1 MTPPVSRPP
10 FRPGKPLS
18 PSDDATRATHA
29 DAARAA
35 PYADSVSESRRGFVY
50 GLVAYTLWGAFP
62 LYFPLLKPAG
72 AIEILANRV
81 LWSFLVMGALVL
93 VTGRVPQF
101 RALFGRSRATAMLSI
116 AAVVV
121 SINWLTY
128 IWSVTNDHVVESSLG
143 YFINPLVTVVM
154 GILILGERLRPAQ
167 WVAISLAFV
176 AVVVLTV
183 EYGRLPWIALLLAF
197 SFGTYGLAKKVANV
211 GAVESLAF
219 ETMLITPAALT
230 YVVWLGAQGSLTFA
244 QEGPGHALLLAS
256 TGIATAVPLILFGAA
271 ATKIPLVTIGLLQYL
286 APVFQ
291 FLLGVF
297 WFHEPMPVGRWVGFL
312 LVWVALAMLT
322 AEAVTHHRRQLRD
335 AAEATAL

>member
-1 MTPPVSRPP
+1 MP
-10 FRPGKPLS
+10 
-18 PSDDATRATHA
+18 
-29 DAARAA
+29 
-35 PYADSVSESRRGFVY
+35 ESRRGFIY
-50 GLVAYTLWGAFP
+50 GLTAYTLWGAFP
-62 LYFPLLKPAG
+62 LYFPLLEPAG

-81 LWSFLVMGALVL
+81 LWSFVVTGGLVL
-93 VTGRVPQF
+93 VAGRIPQF
-101 RALFGRSRATAMLSI
+101 RALFSRSRATGLLAI

-121 SINWLTY
+121 SVNWLTY

-154 GILILGERLRPAQ
+154 GILILGERLRLTQ
-167 WVAISLAFV
+167 WLALAVAFV

-183 EYGRLPWIALLLAF
+183 EYGRLPWIALVLAM

-219 ETMLITPAALT
+219 ETMLISPVALA
-230 YVVWLGAQGSLTFA
+230 YVAWLAGHGTLTFA
-244 QEGPGHALLLAS
+244 HEGPGHALLLMS
-256 TGIATAVPLILFGAA
+256 TGIATAVPLALFGAA
-271 ATKIPLVTIGLLQYL
+271 ATRMPLVTIGLLQYL

-297 WFHEPMPVGRWVGFL
+297 WFHEPMPVGRWVGFV

-322 AEAVTHHRRQLRD
+322 AEAITHRRRQLRD
-335 AAEATAL
+335 AAEATAV

>member
-1 MTPPVSRPP
+1 MP
-10 FRPGKPLS
+10 
-18 PSDDATRATHA
+18 
-29 DAARAA
+29 
-35 PYADSVSESRRGFVY
+35 ESRRGFIY
-50 GLVAYTLWGAFP
+50 GLTAYTLWGAFP
-62 LYFPLLKPAG
+62 LYFPLLEPAG

-81 LWSFLVMGALVL
+81 LWSFVVTGGLVL
-93 VTGRVPQF
+93 VAGRIPQF
-101 RALFGRSRATAMLSI
+101 RALFSRSRATGLLAI

-121 SINWLTY
+121 SVNWLTY

-154 GILILGERLRPAQ
+154 GILILGERLRLTQ
-167 WVAISLAFV
+167 WLALAVAFV

-183 EYGRLPWIALLLAF
+183 EYGRLPWIALVLAM

-219 ETMLITPAALT
+219 ETMLISPVALA
-230 YVVWLGAQGSLTFA
+230 YVAWLAGHGTLTFA
-244 QEGPGHALLLAS
+244 HEGPGHALLLMS
-256 TGIATAVPLILFGAA
+256 TGIATAVPLALFGAA
-271 ATKIPLVTIGLLQYL
+271 ATRMPLVTIGLLQYL

-297 WFHEPMPVGRWVGFL
+297 WFHEPMPVGRWVGFV

-322 AEAVTHHRRQLRD
+322 AEAITHHRRQLRD
-335 AAEATAL
+335 AAEATAV